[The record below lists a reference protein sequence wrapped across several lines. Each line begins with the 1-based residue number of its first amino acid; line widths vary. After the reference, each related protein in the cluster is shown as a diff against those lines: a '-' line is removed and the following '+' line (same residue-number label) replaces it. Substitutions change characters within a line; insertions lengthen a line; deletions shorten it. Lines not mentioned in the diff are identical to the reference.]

1 MPMSSIAAKST
12 ITPLTIGWAFTN
24 NETRSVLL
32 SGSPAAITSD
42 ESPGMLRA
50 SQITRGVGVGQC
62 DRLPDVM
69 VMNTPARRLVEALGR
84 CAGVALA
91 TLLSCSLHGCSQV
104 SGGAVEL
111 AWSFQDYDGAPLH
124 CVQGPL
130 TLDTI

>member
-1 MPMSSIAAKST
+1 MPMSSITAKST

-24 NETRSVLL
+24 NESRSVPL

-50 SQITRGVGVGQC
+50 SQITRGVGVGQIA
-62 DRLPDVM
+62 V
-69 VMNTPARRLVEALGR
+69 NTPRRRVVEALGR

-91 TLLSCSLHGCSQV
+91 TLLSCSFLGCSQV

-111 AWSFQDYDGAPLH
+111 SWSLFDYDGNKIG
-124 CVQGPL
+124 CV
-130 TLDTI
+130 